1 MDDPLLYHKLIEK
14 RNGDDGQSKLVA
26 LVDIPKN
33 SIVCCSYPMAI
44 VPVFSLLP
52 RFHKSECQIITAIA
66 ANEEK
71 RTDPSGSPVEVSYD
85 IIILEIMMVR
95 MMLGLSSKRI
105 VQDFSAVPVRMNDHP
120 YYRPVTAKD
129 MDLLLRKYDACLEQ
143 RQQAECLYNYMSST
157 LGGSMKTPSSVLKQ
171 LYFAYKRF
179 SVFVLREG
187 SPIAEA
193 IFPPLCELEASE
205 TPNLSCY
212 FCNQLLV
219 LTAARDIK
227 QGESVTF
234 SFIPH
239 SLPVL
244 YKTQLYMN
252 RCMPP
257 PIVSASTF
265 SPDLMGLKCIHGHP
279 VPLSYDLIETQLCP
293 VCGEKVFVDFLLET
307 DRGVVFVPSLKDF
320 DHYLSNGYSYKE
332 AIHLMEGQYD
342 SDNYI
347 LYRCYLRCR
356 DYYLQ
361 NLDYVNAIPFC
372 YQIVNYIK
380 AYQPDQIQQLQ
391 NESIILADTL
401 MRCCSI
407 QDAIA
412 ILNDV
417 IDLMEKHSC
426 FSAEDIDK
434 VMELKRKWDMSL
446 IMQSYLKTY

>member
-1 MDDPLLYHKLIEK
+1 
-14 RNGDDGQSKLVA
+14 
-26 LVDIPKN
+26 
-33 SIVCCSYPMAI
+33 MAI

-52 RFHKSECQIITAIA
+52 YVCSYCYKRLKSLSRCSKCRIIRYCSKECQRADWRFHKSECQIITAIA

-279 VPLSYDLIETQLCP
+279 VPLSYDLVTAHEKTQLCP